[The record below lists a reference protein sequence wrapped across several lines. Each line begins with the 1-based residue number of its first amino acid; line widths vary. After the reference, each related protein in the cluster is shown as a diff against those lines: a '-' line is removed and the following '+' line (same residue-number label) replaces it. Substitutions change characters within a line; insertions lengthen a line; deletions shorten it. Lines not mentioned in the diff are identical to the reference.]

1 MASPRLEEFRRHLT
15 PRLTRGV
22 LGATHATEQTTLPR
36 TGIHRILICRTVHTL
51 GDSLMLTPL
60 LDELANIYPG
70 AEMDIISGYPSAAAL
85 YAVHPNVRCVFCL
98 PAHVP
103 GHPLGTLRA
112 LRSMRQKHYDLAID
126 PDPRS
131 QSGRLLTL
139 YASAARKLGYL
150 GPNKGGALSHG
161 VDVSGAPSHRAMEGV
176 YLLRTALGEDA
187 MLRKYPQPSLWLSV
201 EERERGRQRLAH
213 VSGVRN
219 AAEPLPRIGIFANAT
234 RNKLLSLDWWRRFLA
249 AFKPHTSQYC
259 MIEILPAFGRSLLED
274 RYPNFDC
281 SDVRRLAAMLANLS
295 LYISADCGVMHLAW
309 ATGAPTIGLFNATK
323 PAEWGPWGGHNRSL
337 DLHDTTPEQI
347 ALSAA
352 KVLDAVCN
360 EHFPYILAGPISR
373 DNVTAR

>member
-1 MASPRLEEFRRHLT
+1 MASLGLEKFRRQLT

-22 LGATHATEQTTLPR
+22 FGATHATERTTLPR
-36 TGIHRILICRTVHTL
+36 AGIHRILICRTVHTL

-60 LDELANIYPG
+60 LEELANIYPG
-70 AEMDIISGYPSAAAL
+70 AEMDTISGYSSAPAL
-85 YAVHPNVRCVFCL
+85 YAFHPNVRCVFRL

-103 GHPLGTLRA
+103 GHPLGTLRV
-112 LRSMRQKHYDLAID
+112 LHSMRRKHYDLAID

-139 YASAARKLGYL
+139 YADADRKLGYL

-161 VDVSGAPSHRAMEGV
+161 VDASDAPSHRAMEGV
-176 YLLRTALGEDA
+176 YLLRTALGEA
-187 MLRKYPQPSLWLSV
+187 ATLHNYPQPSSWLTA
-201 EERERGRQRLAH
+201 EERERGRQRLAR
-213 VSGVRN
+213 VCGVRN
-219 AAEPLPRIGIFANAT
+219 AAGPLPYIGIFANAT
-234 RNKLLSLDWWRRFLA
+234 RDKLLSLDWWRRFLA
-249 AFKPHTSQYC
+249 AFRPHTSQYH

-274 RYPNFDC
+274 RYPSFYC
-281 SDVRRLAAMLANLS
+281 SDVRGLAAVLANLS

-323 PAEWGPWGGHNRSL
+323 TAEWGPWGGHNHSL
-337 DLHDTTPEQI
+337 DLHETAPEQI

-360 EHFPYILAGPISR
+360 EHFSYILAGPASR
-373 DNVTAR
+373 DS

>member
-22 LGATHATEQTTLPR
+22 LGATHATERTTLPR

-139 YASAARKLGYL
+139 YAIATRKLGYL

-161 VDVSGAPSHRAMEGV
+161 VDVSDAPSHRAMEGV

-187 MLRKYPQPSLWLSV
+187 MLRKYPRPSLWLTA

-213 VSGVRN
+213 VCGVHN
-219 AAEPLPRIGIFANAT
+219 AADHLPRIGIFANAT
-234 RNKLLSLDWWRRFLA
+234 RDKSLGLDWWRQFLA
-249 AFKPHTSQYC
+249 AFESRALQHC
-259 MIEILPAFGRSLLED
+259 MVEILPAFGRSLLED
-274 RYPNFDC
+274 RYPGFYC
-281 SDVRRLAAMLANLS
+281 SDVRELAAMLANLS

-309 ATGAPTIGLFNATK
+309 ATGVPTIGLFNATE
-323 PAEWGPWGGHNRSL
+323 PAEWGPWGGHNRAL
-337 DLHDTTPEQI
+337 DLHGTTPEQV
-347 ALSAA
+347 AVGAV
-352 KVLDAVCN
+352 KVLDAAMKAL
-360 EHFPYILAGPISR
+360 HPSA
-373 DNVTAR
+373 